1 MSSRVTLSD
10 VAARAGVSRA
20 TASLVLRGEGRVS
33 EATRERVNA
42 AMGELG
48 YVYDRVAAAMR
59 ADHAPVVGV
68 LVSDITNP
76 FFAQALVGV
85 QAALREEGFLPLLA
99 NASHDLA
106 QQGELLGLLREHRVA
121 GLVLAPVAGTPASL
135 VEELRAWPLEH
146 VLLTQPVDGATTWT
160 VAPDDRLGGRLA
172 AEHLLAVHG
181 CRRLLL
187 VGVSPEVASSRLRE
201 AGVRDAVAA
210 VNGACVVGALEWQ
223 PGDSTGLL
231 VGRAAVAGLGGA
243 PSGPSADVLGGASS
257 SPLLSPLSSATSWP
271 AGPPPDGVVCFSD
284 VHATGLLRAMRV
296 AGRPGALPVTGY
308 DDIPAAALYE
318 PPLTTVS
325 THGEQLGR
333 TAADG
338 LVRRLRGSLAEGDT
352 AEGGTQELRV
362 PPQLVVRQSCG
373 CP

>member
-1 MSSRVTLSD
+1 MTLSD

-20 TASLVLRGEGRVS
+20 TASLVVRGEGRVS
-33 EATRERVNA
+33 GATRERVHA

-59 ADHAPVVGV
+59 SEHAPVVGV

-85 QAALREEGFLPLLA
+85 QAALREEGYLPLLA
-99 NASHDLA
+99 SAAHDLG

-135 VEELRAWPLEH
+135 VGELRAWPLEH

-172 AEHLLAVHG
+172 AQHLLEVHG

-187 VGVSPEVASSRLRE
+187 VGAAAGVASSRLRE
-201 AGVRDAVAA
+201 AGVHDAVALVPGAA
-210 VNGACVVGALEWQ
+210 VAGTLGWRPAD
-223 PGDSTGLL
+223 PTGLH
-231 VGRAAVAGLGGA
+231 VGRAAVAGPLAHDGG
-243 PSGPSADVLGGASS
+243 VGA
-257 SPLLSPLSSATSWP
+257 
-271 AGPPPDGVVCFSD
+271 PDGVVCFSD
-284 VHATGLLRAMRV
+284 VHATGLLRALRE
-296 AGRPGALPVTGY
+296 AGRADPLPVTGY

-333 TAADG
+333 TAAAG
-338 LVRRLRGSLAEGDT
+338 LVSRLRAAAAGGVGPT
-352 AEGGTQELRV
+352 APLVVEV
-362 PPQLVVRQSCG
+362 APQLVVRQSCG
-373 CP
+373 CA

>member
-1 MSSRVTLSD
+1 MTLSD

-33 EATRERVNA
+33 AATRERVSA
-42 AMGELG
+42 AMAELG

-59 ADHAPVVGV
+59 SEHAPVVGV

-85 QAALREEGFLPLLA
+85 QAALRDEGYLPLLA
-99 NASHDLA
+99 NAAHDLA
-106 QQGELLGLLREHRVA
+106 QQSELLGLLREHRVA
-121 GLVLAPVAGTPASL
+121 GLVLAPVAGTPAVL
-135 VEELRAWPLEH
+135 VDELRAWGLEH

-172 AEHLLAVHG
+172 AEHLLDVHG

-187 VGVSPEVASSRLRE
+187 VGTSRDVASARLRE

-210 VNGACVVGALEWQ
+210 VPGAEVAGALGWLPED
-223 PGDSTGLL
+223 PTGLL
-231 VGRAAVAGLGGA
+231 LGRRAVAG
-243 PSGPSADVLGGASS
+243 
-257 SPLLSPLSSATSWP
+257 PLV
-271 AGPPPDGVVCFSD
+271 GPPPGTPSGGAGAAPDGAVCFSD
-284 VHATGLLRAMRV
+284 VHATGLLRALRE
-296 AGRPGALPVTGY
+296 AGRTGALPVTGY

-333 TAADG
+333 TAAQG
-338 LVRRLRGSLAEGDT
+338 LVRRLREPGEPGEPGDP
-352 AEGGTQELRV
+352 GGPVELEV
-362 PPQLVVRQSCG
+362 APQLVVRQSCG
-373 CP
+373 CA

>member
-1 MSSRVTLSD
+1 VSARVTLSD

-20 TASLVLRGEGRVS
+20 TASLVVRGEGRVS
-33 EATRERVNA
+33 GATRERVHA

-59 ADHAPVVGV
+59 SEHAPVVGV

-85 QAALREEGFLPLLA
+85 QEVLREEGYLPLLA
-99 NASHDLA
+99 SAAHDLG

-135 VEELRAWPLEH
+135 VDELRAWPVEH

-172 AEHLLAVHG
+172 AEHLLEVHG

-187 VGVSPEVASSRLRE
+187 VGVSSDVASSRLRQ
-201 AGVRDAVAA
+201 AGVHDAVAA
-210 VNGACVVGALEWQ
+210 VPGASVAGALGWL
-223 PGDSTGLL
+223 PADPTGLL
-231 VGRAAVAGLGGA
+231 VGRAAVAGLLA
-243 PSGPSADVLGGASS
+243 PP
-257 SPLLSPLSSATSWP
+257 P
-271 AGPPPDGVVCFSD
+271 AGGEGGRDHHGGDGEDSGGGVPDGVVCFSD
-284 VHATGLLRAMRV
+284 VHATGLLRALRE

-333 TAADG
+333 TAAAG
-338 LVRRLRGSLAEGDT
+338 LVSRLRAAGPRGAGR
-352 AEGGTQELRV
+352 AV
-362 PPQLVVRQSCG
+362 PAVLEVAPQLVVRQSCG
-373 CP
+373 CA